1 MAELPPELHQV
12 EALLMAGRQ
21 AEAIAETQR
30 LSLQAVPAA
39 VMLLGQMKWGGM
51 VAQDPVGAR
60 KLFERASDLGDPT
73 AAVFA
78 TNLIASGVAG
88 ERDWPRALARLAQE
102 ATKDKDR
109 ARALT
114 LIEAMALDF
123 AGEPQALPEPEVIS
137 DQPRIRIFRQLFTPT
152 ECDYLLKVAE
162 GLYQPSMV
170 YNAARQLVRDPIRTS
185 DGATLHWLVEDP
197 AVHALLRRIGK
208 ATGTDASQGEAS
220 QVLRYQ
226 PGQEYKPHYDYFDP
240 NQPGTVNIVKRGG
253 QRVGTVVM
261 YLNTPEQGGA
271 TVFPDVGLDVHA
283 VAGNAV
289 FFAYPTPT
297 PSTLSLHGGAPVVKG
312 EKWVATKW
320 MRENRFE

>member
-30 LSLQAVPAA
+30 LSLQGVPAA

-123 AGEPQALPEPEVIS
+123 AGEPQALPEPEVIG
-137 DQPRIRIFRQLFTPT
+137 DQPRIRIFRQLFTPA

-226 PGQEYKPHYDYFDP
+226 PGQEYKPHYDYVRASD
-240 NQPGTVNIVKRGG
+240 NQRIVTAL
-253 QRVGTVVM
+253 VW
-261 YLNTPEQGGA
+261 LNEDYQGGETA
-271 TVFPDVGLDVHA
+271 FLRTGQKLRGRKGDAVVFWNSLEDGSIDPLTEHAGL
-283 VAGNAV
+283 
-289 FFAYPTPT
+289 
-297 PSTLSLHGGAPVVKG
+297 PVQRG
-312 EKWVATKW
+312 TKLLF
-320 MRENRFE
+320 NRWIRASRWQP

>member
-12 EALLMAGRQ
+12 EALFMAGRQ

-30 LSLQAVPAA
+30 LALQNVPAA

-60 KLFERASDLGDPT
+60 KLFERAAELGDPT

-88 ERDWPRALARLAQE
+88 ERDWPRALARLGQE
-102 ATKDKDR
+102 AAADSGR
-109 ARALT
+109 ARALR
-114 LIEAMALDF
+114 LIEGMALDLT
-123 AGEPQALPEPEVIS
+123 GDPLTLPEAEATS
-137 DQPRIRIFRQLFTPT
+137 DTPRIRIFRQLFTPA
-152 ECDYLLKVAE
+152 ECDYLLTVAE

-208 ATGTDASQGEAS
+208 ASGTDASQGEAS
-220 QVLRYQ
+220 QVLRYR
-226 PGQEYKPHYDYFDP
+226 PGQEYKPHYDYVRASDNQRIVTALVWLNDDYVGGETAFLRSGHKLRGRKGDAVVFWNSLPDGAADP
-240 NQPGTVNIVKRGG
+240 LTEHAGLPVQRGTKLLFNRWIRASRWQP
-253 QRVGTVVM
+253 
-261 YLNTPEQGGA
+261 
-271 TVFPDVGLDVHA
+271 
-283 VAGNAV
+283 
-289 FFAYPTPT
+289 
-297 PSTLSLHGGAPVVKG
+297 
-312 EKWVATKW
+312 
-320 MRENRFE
+320 

>member
-1 MAELPPELHQV
+1 MSQLPPELHQV

-30 LSLQAVPAA
+30 LSLQGVPAA

-51 VAQDPVGAR
+51 VAQDPPAAR

-88 ERDWPRALARLAQE
+88 ERDWARAMARLAKE
-102 ATKDKDR
+102 AKQDPDR
-109 ARALT
+109 AAALK
-114 LIEAMALDF
+114 LVEAMTLDF
-123 AGEPQALPEPEVIS
+123 AGDPVALPEPEVVS
-137 DQPRIRIFRQLFTPT
+137 KRPRIRLFRGFFTQA
-152 ECDYLLKVAE
+152 ECEHVLKVAE

-197 AVHALLRRIGK
+197 AVHALLRRIGR

-226 PGQEYKPHYDYFDP
+226 PGQEYKPHYDYLRASE
-240 NQPGTVNIVKRGG
+240 NQRIVTAL
-253 QRVGTVVM
+253 VW
-261 YLNTPEQGGA
+261 LNDDYQGGETA
-271 TVFPDVGLDVHA
+271 FLRTGQKLRGRKGDAVVFWNSLPDGSIDPLTEHAGL
-283 VAGNAV
+283 
-289 FFAYPTPT
+289 
-297 PSTLSLHGGAPVVKG
+297 PVQRG
-312 EKWVATKW
+312 TKLLF
-320 MRENRFE
+320 NRWIRAARWQP

>member
-30 LSLQAVPAA
+30 LSLQGVPAA

-226 PGQEYKPHYDYFDP
+226 PGQEYKPHYDYVRASD
-240 NQPGTVNIVKRGG
+240 NQRIVTAL
-253 QRVGTVVM
+253 VW
-261 YLNTPEQGGA
+261 LNEDYQGGETA
-271 TVFPDVGLDVHA
+271 FLRTGQKLRGRKGDALVFWNSLEDGSIDPLTEHAGL
-283 VAGNAV
+283 
-289 FFAYPTPT
+289 
-297 PSTLSLHGGAPVVKG
+297 PVQRG
-312 EKWVATKW
+312 TKLLF
-320 MRENRFE
+320 NRWIRASRWQP

>member
-30 LSLQAVPAA
+30 LSLQGVPAA

-137 DQPRIRIFRQLFTPT
+137 DQPRIRIFRQLFTPA
-152 ECDYLLKVAE
+152 ECDYLLTVAE

-226 PGQEYKPHYDYFDP
+226 PGQEYKPHYDYVRASD
-240 NQPGTVNIVKRGG
+240 NQRIVTAL
-253 QRVGTVVM
+253 VW
-261 YLNTPEQGGA
+261 LNEDYQGGETA
-271 TVFPDVGLDVHA
+271 FLRTGQKLRGRKGDALVFWNSLEDGSIDPLTEHAGL
-283 VAGNAV
+283 
-289 FFAYPTPT
+289 
-297 PSTLSLHGGAPVVKG
+297 PVQRG
-312 EKWVATKW
+312 TKLLF
-320 MRENRFE
+320 NRWIRASRWQP

>member
-185 DGATLHWLVEDP
+185 DGATLHWLVEDS

-226 PGQEYKPHYDYFDP
+226 PGQEYKPHYDYVRASD
-240 NQPGTVNIVKRGG
+240 NQRIVTAL
-253 QRVGTVVM
+253 VW
-261 YLNTPEQGGA
+261 LNEDYQGGETA
-271 TVFPDVGLDVHA
+271 FLRTGQKLRGRKGDALVFWNSLEDGSIDPLTEHAGL
-283 VAGNAV
+283 
-289 FFAYPTPT
+289 
-297 PSTLSLHGGAPVVKG
+297 PVQRG
-312 EKWVATKW
+312 TKLLF
-320 MRENRFE
+320 NRWIRASRWQP

>member
-162 GLYQPSMV
+162 GLYRPSMV
-170 YNAARQLVRDPIRTS
+170 STAARPLVRDPIRTS

-226 PGQEYKPHYDYFDP
+226 PGQEYKPHYDYVRASD
-240 NQPGTVNIVKRGG
+240 NQRIVTAL
-253 QRVGTVVM
+253 VW
-261 YLNTPEQGGA
+261 LNEDYQGGETA
-271 TVFPDVGLDVHA
+271 FLRTGQKLRGRKGDAVVFWNSLEDGSIDPLTEHAGL
-283 VAGNAV
+283 
-289 FFAYPTPT
+289 
-297 PSTLSLHGGAPVVKG
+297 PVQRG
-312 EKWVATKW
+312 TKLLF
-320 MRENRFE
+320 NRWIRASRWQP

>member
-30 LSLQAVPAA
+30 LSLQGVPAA

-137 DQPRIRIFRQLFTPT
+137 DQPRIRIFRQLFTPA

-220 QVLRYQ
+220 QVLRYR
-226 PGQEYKPHYDYFDP
+226 PGQEYKPHYDYVRASD
-240 NQPGTVNIVKRGG
+240 NQRIVTAL
-253 QRVGTVVM
+253 VW
-261 YLNTPEQGGA
+261 LNEDYQGGETA
-271 TVFPDVGLDVHA
+271 FLRTGQKLRGRKGDALVFWNSLEDGSIDPLTEHAGL
-283 VAGNAV
+283 
-289 FFAYPTPT
+289 
-297 PSTLSLHGGAPVVKG
+297 PVQRG
-312 EKWVATKW
+312 TKLLF
-320 MRENRFE
+320 NRWIRASRWQP